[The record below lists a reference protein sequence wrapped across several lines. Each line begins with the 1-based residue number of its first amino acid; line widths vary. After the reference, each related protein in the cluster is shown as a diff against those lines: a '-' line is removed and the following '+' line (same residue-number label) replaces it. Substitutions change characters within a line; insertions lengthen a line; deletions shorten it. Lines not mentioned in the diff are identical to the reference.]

1 MWNTTFTAYCYAI
14 FTNVL
19 IDLVLTFLVLVI
31 VIGKTKYMLWYMF
44 SSLLLNAFPLFLIGS
59 VPCWFEAIQTT
70 ALLFHYTTNVWDD
83 LLQKRFSAPCACFL
97 NCFGSAI
104 GQISGRLLITVHVS
118 PWNLKGSTSNK
129 VTEVKKLSKY
139 RLNLRCGWASSR
151 VSKNSKSHFHL
162 ARILVYSFQSEQF
175 IFLDTHPIE
184 MHNQKEKLRSML
196 RSPILL
202 AYRG

>member
-1 MWNTTFTAYCYAI
+1 
-14 FTNVL
+14 
-19 IDLVLTFLVLVI
+19 
-31 VIGKTKYMLWYMF
+31 MF
-44 SSLLLNAFPLFLIGS
+44 STIWSPPPMFLLYSLIIFFIRSIPF
-59 VPCWFEAIQTT
+59 CFETIPTT
-70 ALLFHYTTNVWDD
+70 AMLFHWTTNVADD
-83 LLQKRFSAPCACFL
+83 LTQKFFSVLCACFL

-184 MHNQKEKLRSML
+184 MHNQKVRWQPMPC
-196 RSPILL
+196 SPILF